1 MDGTFLLQL
10 AIFVCLDV
18 SNWARNL
25 MSRQSL
31 TLDDLLDA
39 LQFLSSNGSGFA
51 IEDWKAIAS
60 DALAGSAPAQYL
72 VAAAF
77 ERLGDFSQA
86 RDWFARS
93 AAQQYSLA
101 LSRLVDLQSA
111 SAA

>member
-1 MDGTFLLQL
+1 MPH
-10 AIFVCLDV
+10 
-18 SNWARNL
+18 
-25 MSRQSL
+25 QSL
-31 TLDDLLDA
+31 ILEGLIDA
-39 LQFLSSNGSGFA
+39 LQFLSSNGSGLA

-86 RDWFARS
+86 RDWYARS
-93 AAQQYSLA
+93 AAQLNSLA
-101 LSRLVDLQSA
+101 LSRLVALQPA

>member
-1 MDGTFLLQL
+1 MSDPRPN
-10 AIFVCLDV
+10 LDE
-18 SNWARNL
+18 
-25 MSRQSL
+25 M
-31 TLDDLLDA
+31 LDA
-39 LQFLSSNGSGFA
+39 FQFLSNNGSGLA

-86 RDWFARS
+86 AYWYGRS
-93 AAQQYSLA
+93 AAQLFSPAMSKLA
-101 LSRLVDLQSA
+101 ALLQFA

>member
-1 MDGTFLLQL
+1 
-10 AIFVCLDV
+10 
-18 SNWARNL
+18 
-25 MSRQSL
+25 MSVPRP
-31 TLDDLLDA
+31 TLDEMLDA
-39 LQFLSSNGSGFA
+39 FQFLSSNGSGLA

-86 RDWFARS
+86 AYWYARS
-93 AAQQYSLA
+93 AAQLFSPAISKLA
-101 LSRLVDLQSA
+101 ALLQFA